1 THLGIGKDRILESQ
15 WHPHIQAEELI
26 VPSLPGDTGQ
36 FPTWPCKW
44 VQKKFW
50 PEKLEKPF
58 RRIYLNRNK
67 VSYRKVSNEPEL
79 EAFLAE
85 RGFESIAPENLS
97 VMEQAK
103 LLSEAEAVMCP
114 HGAGLTNIVFCQPG
128 TKIIELLHHSAVN
141 EMYWVI
147 SNAIGLDYSY
157 LLSEGERPEDY
168 VDPYENFVDMS
179 FPLDDLGKLL
189 DEIGLK

>member
-1 THLGIGKDRILESQ
+1 MKEYKDHPQLQEKLPPTELIKGRVATISVPYAGTNYYHWMLDLLPRLDLIERGGVSLDSIDYFIVNDYASRFQRDTLTHLGIGKDRILESQ

-79 EAFLAE
+79 E
-85 RGFESIAPENLS
+85 
-97 VMEQAK
+97 
-103 LLSEAEAVMCP
+103 
-114 HGAGLTNIVFCQPG
+114 
-128 TKIIELLHHSAVN
+128 
-141 EMYWVI
+141 
-147 SNAIGLDYSY
+147 
-157 LLSEGERPEDY
+157 
-168 VDPYENFVDMS
+168 
-179 FPLDDLGKLL
+179 
-189 DEIGLK
+189 